1 MKTSFYFVLWIILQY
16 IFLQID
22 NYFVPYF
29 VSVYIERA
37 YFEIDIVIVLI
48 LYWIINHTSSSQQ
61 YCWYETE
68 LRRLNNF
75 GHEHIRNKFRSQ
87 SSKRLSYSL
96 NTLVIVGFCFSII
109 FIAWTLYHAHVSDLW
124 GRIDWICVIIFLFF
138 TCRIVS
144 KSIDNI
150 YDLRHS
156 YLPNS
161 IDSSQKEEYINQV
174 YNHTHQKFI
183 FYQRLNIVSSIIS
196 FILGVIIFSA
206 AIYLF
211 LTHCEKRA
219 IGVACIFYIY
229 GSLATF
235 FGIKDFVTTTYTHRI
250 RSKYLSQI

>member
-1 MKTSFYFVLWIILQY
+1 MKTSFYFVLWIVLQY

-22 NYFVPYF
+22 NCFVPVF
-29 VSVYIERA
+29 IERA

-61 YCWYETE
+61 YCLYEAK
-68 LRRLNNF
+68 LRRIKNF
-75 GHEHIRNKFRSQ
+75 GHEHIRNNFRSKR
-87 SSKRLSYSL
+87 SMRLSYSL
-96 NTLVIVGFCFSII
+96 NTLVIAGFCFSVI
-109 FIAWTLYHAHVSDLW
+109 FIAWTLYHVHVSDWW
-124 GRIDWICVIIFLFF
+124 GRIDWIGLIIYLFF
-138 TCRIVS
+138 TCWIVS

-150 YDLRHS
+150 YNLRHS

-174 YNHTHQKFI
+174 YNHTPQKFI
-183 FYQRLNIVSSIIS
+183 FYQRLNIISSIIS

-229 GSLATF
+229 GSLAIFYGLT
-235 FGIKDFVTTTYTHRI
+235 DFVSVIQNKKIARLLT
-250 RSKYLSQI
+250 RS